1 MDNTIIEVHSEVN
14 SLYEKLKGRNGQ
26 ELFAFKGIMNDD
38 VLGEILSRV
47 EDTLSEHESL
57 MKLQR
62 RINVIAV
69 EILQNIFH
77 HFEGID
83 SKTVLEPPSNIVLFL
98 LSKDKDAYYI
108 VAGNYVPIETANFL
122 KERIDSINELTVEEL
137 KKRYRK
143 VLSNGDFSEQGGAG
157 LGIIDIARKSGQKLD
172 YEFSSTNETHS
183 FFTIKVSVPI

>member
-1 MDNTIIEVHSEVN
+1 MDNTIIEMHSEVN

>member
-1 MDNTIIEVHSEVN
+1 MDNTIVKVHSEVN
-14 SLYEKLKGRNGQ
+14 SLYEKLRGANGK

-38 VLGEILSRV
+38 ILGEILSRV
-47 EDTLSEHESL
+47 EDALSEHESL

-83 SKTVLEPPSNIVLFL
+83 STSVVDPKTNIVLFV
-98 LSKDKDAYYI
+98 LSKDVDAYYI

-122 KERIDSINELTVEEL
+122 KERIDSINELSVDEL

-172 YEFSSTNETHS
+172 YDFTSTDKTHS

>member
-1 MDNTIIEVHSEVN
+1 MHSEVN
-14 SLYEKLKGRNGQ
+14 SLYEKLKGRNGNK
-26 ELFAFKGIMNDD
+26 LFAFKGIMNDD
-38 VLGEILSRV
+38 ILGEILSRV

-98 LSKDKDAYYI
+98 LSKDKNAYYI

-122 KERIDSINELTVEEL
+122 KERIDSINELSVDEL

>member
-14 SLYEKLKGRNGQ
+14 SLYEKLKGRNGNK
-26 ELFAFKGIMNDD
+26 LFAFKGIMNDD
-38 VLGEILSRV
+38 ILGEILSRV

-98 LSKDKDAYYI
+98 LSKDKNAYYI

-122 KERIDSINELTVEEL
+122 KERIDSINELSVDEL

>member
-1 MDNTIIEVHSEVN
+1 MHSEVN
-14 SLYEKLKGRNGQ
+14 SLYDKMRGANGK

-38 VLGEILSRV
+38 ILGEILSRV
-47 EDTLSEHESL
+47 EDSLSEHESL

-77 HFEGID
+77 HFEGVDTMKASD
-83 SKTVLEPPSNIVLFL
+83 SPTNIVMFL
-98 LSKDKDAYYI
+98 LSKGADAYYI

-122 KERIDSINELTVEEL
+122 KERIDSINELSVDEL
-137 KKRYRK
+137 KMRYRK

-172 YEFSSTNETHS
+172 YEFTDTNEQSS

>member
-1 MDNTIIEVHSEVN
+1 MR
-14 SLYEKLKGRNGQ
+14 GANGE

-38 VLGEILSRV
+38 ILGEILSRV

-77 HFEGID
+77 HFEGVD
-83 SKTVLEPPSNIVLFL
+83 SATVSDPSHNIVMFL
-98 LSKDKDAYYI
+98 LSKGKGAYYI
-108 VAGNYVPIETANFL
+108 IAGNYVPIETAEFL
-122 KERIDSINELTVEEL
+122 KEKIDSINELSVEEL

-172 YEFSSTNETHS
+172 YDFINYDNRTS
-183 FFTIKVSVPI
+183 FFTIKVSVPV